1 MGGCND
7 FATLLN
13 IFEQCKARYNM
24 IPDNNWLCIADS
36 SQLLMVLKYIPY
48 VQVYVLICNCRCIS
62 YCDLLFESKHLLFK
76 LTVSGCARLP
86 SLYHCDK
93 NTGNFLPS
101 LYKGLLYNTSI
112 SVPSKSPS
120 AWCHKYWIHWRAV
133 KSALS
138 VEKQLREI
146 TSKLKQVRK
155 YTANQS
161 DASLYLRLY

>member
-1 MGGCND
+1 MQGC
-7 FATLLN
+7 LLCT
-13 IFEQCKARYNM
+13 I
-24 IPDNNWLCIADS
+24 
-36 SQLLMVLKYIPY
+36 V
-48 VQVYVLICNCRCIS
+48 
-62 YCDLLFESKHLLFK
+62 
-76 LTVSGCARLP
+76 T
-86 SLYHCDK
+86 K

-146 TSKLKQVRK
+146 TSKLKQVKK
-155 YTANQS
+155 YTVNHS
-161 DASLYLRLY
+161 DASLYLRFVLKLGQMVDTFLQ